1 LKATSVASLPEQERR
16 KLLSSLSD
24 QEALALL
31 YDWDFWARDNQLP
44 PSDIDW
50 FVWLL
55 LAGRGFGKT
64 RPGNEQVIKWAKSY
78 SPIALVGQT
87 KADVRDTVVELGDS
101 SILRIS
107 PPWFMPEYE
116 PSKRRLTWPNGAQAI
131 IYSGD
136 EPDQLR
142 GPQHAKAFVDELCKF
157 KYIQDTWDNLIFGL
171 RVGDKPQVVVATTPR
186 PIPTLKQI
194 LADSRTVKSTGHTL
208 ENRANLPTSF
218 IKYVLDKYEGTRLG
232 RQELAGEVLSDNP
245 NALWHRD
252 WLENLRLREHPPL
265 ERIVVGVDPAASS
278 SEESAETGIV
288 VAGVARVG
296 KDMHGY
302 ILDDLSL
309 RASPSGWATAAI
321 TGYHK
326 HQADRIIGE
335 VNNGGEMVENTIRSV
350 EKSVAYKS
358 VHASR
363 GKELRAEPISALY
376 EQGKVHHI
384 GFFPDLE
391 DQLCEW
397 VPGAKSPDRLDA
409 LVWAL
414 TELMLGTPQHD
425 PLRIG

>member
-1 LKATSVASLPEQERR
+1 MKATSVASLPEQERR

-116 PSKRRLTWPNGAQAI
+116 PSKRRLTWPNGAQAV

-194 LADSRTVKSTGHTL
+194 LADSRTVKSTGHKIG
-208 ENRANLPTSF
+208 RAH
-218 IKYVLDKYEGTRLG
+218 V
-232 RQELAGEVLSDNP
+232 
-245 NALWHRD
+245 
-252 WLENLRLREHPPL
+252 
-265 ERIVVGVDPAASS
+265 
-278 SEESAETGIV
+278 
-288 VAGVARVG
+288 
-296 KDMHGY
+296 
-302 ILDDLSL
+302 
-309 RASPSGWATAAI
+309 
-321 TGYHK
+321 
-326 HQADRIIGE
+326 
-335 VNNGGEMVENTIRSV
+335 
-350 EKSVAYKS
+350 
-358 VHASR
+358 
-363 GKELRAEPISALY
+363 
-376 EQGKVHHI
+376 
-384 GFFPDLE
+384 
-391 DQLCEW
+391 
-397 VPGAKSPDRLDA
+397 
-409 LVWAL
+409 
-414 TELMLGTPQHD
+414 
-425 PLRIG
+425 